1 LSEKGEAAVKSK
13 NPSRLANP
21 LIQLAGILAVFAVLA
36 MAGRNFGTNS
46 FSLYSQETIKYDK
59 AVVVEI
65 AGEVIRDAED
75 MPGLSLGT
83 QTIKARFLNG
93 IMKGEEVEIANH
105 LSYTHNIR
113 VKAGTR
119 VIVKADRPEGVEP
132 YYTVYNYDRT
142 PGIIALA
149 LSLGA
154 LMAAVG
160 RFKGIRSF
168 LGLGVS
174 LFIIIAFLLPAIY
187 KGWPPVLSSLA
198 CVSLIAAFSIFLLN
212 GFTLKAVAALASVM
226 SGVLVSAL
234 LFAAASKLLPL
245 SGYQFEEAEE
255 LIMVS
260 RATGLKIGE
269 VMFSGVLV
277 ASIGAVIDMSVSV
290 ASSMAEVLSK
300 RPDMAPIELFRS
312 GMTVGGDMI
321 GSMSSTLI
329 LAFVGSSLAT
339 LLALIAYGSQMDQI
353 LSSDYAAMEIAYG
366 LTSSM
371 AVIAAVPITAGLCAL
386 FYRGQRDSGKRGKR
400 AKI

>member
-1 LSEKGEAAVKSK
+1 MNKR
-13 NPSRLANP
+13 NPLRLASP
-21 LIQLAGILAVFAVLA
+21 VIQILGILAVFAVLA
-36 MAGRNFGTNS
+36 IAGRNFGANS

-59 AVVVEI
+59 AVIVEI
-65 AGEVIRDAED
+65 TGEVIQEAED

-83 QTIKARFLNG
+83 QTVIVRFLNG
-93 IMKGEEVEIANH
+93 ALKGEEVEIANH

-113 VKAGTR
+113 VNVGTR
-119 VIVKADRPEGVEP
+119 VIVKADRPEKAEP
-132 YYTVYNYDRT
+132 YYTIYNYDRT

-149 LSLGA
+149 LILGA
-154 LMAAVG
+154 LMAVVG

-226 SGVLVSAL
+226 SGVLVSAMFYYL
-234 LFAAASKLLPL
+234 ASFLLPL
-245 SGYQFEEAEE
+245 YGYQFEEAEE

-290 ASSMAEVLSK
+290 ASSMEEVLSK
-300 RPDMAPIELFRS
+300 RPDMTPKELFRS

-339 LLALIAYGSQMDQI
+339 LLALIAYGSQLDQI

-371 AVIAAVPITAGLCAL
+371 AVIAAVPITAGLSAL
-386 FYRGQRDSGKRGKR
+386 FYEREKGNAGRNGRKRRGK
-400 AKI
+400 AQ